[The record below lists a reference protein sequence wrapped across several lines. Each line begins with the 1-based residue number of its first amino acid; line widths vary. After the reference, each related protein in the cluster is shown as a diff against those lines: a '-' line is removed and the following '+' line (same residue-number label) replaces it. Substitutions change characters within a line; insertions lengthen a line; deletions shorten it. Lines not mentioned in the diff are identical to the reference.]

1 MQQLN
6 CDQSFKESS
15 SQSFVT
21 LFEKCPYSAFL
32 WTVFSRIR
40 TESGEMLL
48 ISPNAEKA
56 DQKFSEYGHFL
67 RSVSDYQYWRR
78 HLLICY

>member
-21 LFEKCPYSAFL
+21 LCEKCPYSAFL
-32 WTVFSRIR
+32 QRFN
-40 TESGEMLL
+40 GEMLL
-48 ISPNAEKA
+48 ISPNAEKT

-67 RSVSDYQYWRR
+67 RSVR
-78 HLLICY
+78 